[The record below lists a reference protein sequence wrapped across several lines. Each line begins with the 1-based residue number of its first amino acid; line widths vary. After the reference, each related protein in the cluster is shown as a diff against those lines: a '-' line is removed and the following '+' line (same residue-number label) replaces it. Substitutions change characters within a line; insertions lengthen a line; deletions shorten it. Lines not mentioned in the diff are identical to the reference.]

1 MKAQPASA
9 RDDGERDHDLM
20 LCWGTV
26 NASTMLELIDAA
38 AVGGYDSISVS
49 PRLYA
54 ASLTAGVTNEMLRA
68 ALDAQN
74 VRVAVI
80 EPLLS
85 GLPGAHTPDSAPP
98 EHRTLYEFTEDYCY
112 AMAEAIGAQTISLS
126 HFLGSPVPVSEMID
140 AIGPIVSRAH
150 ERGFAVCVEFIPDT
164 GIDTLATAR
173 QIYDA
178 IDDDGFGVM
187 WDAWHFARSGGTLE
201 QLVGLPPGMVTIV
214 QLSDR
219 IESEPGAAYVP
230 MAGRLL
236 PGKGDLPLVKWTN
249 QLLADHP
256 DAVIGVEVFSG
267 DLQAMSAAEA
277 ALLAAVATRDVLADV

>member
-1 MKAQPASA
+1 
-9 RDDGERDHDLM
+9 
-20 LCWGTV
+20 
-26 NASTMLELIDAA
+26 MLELIDAA
-38 AVGGYDSISVS
+38 AVGGYGSISVS

-54 ASLTAGVTNEMLRA
+54 ATLAAGVSNETLRA

-80 EPLLS
+80 EPLLN

-112 AMAEAIGAQTISLS
+112 AMAEAIGARTISLS

-140 AIGPIVSRAH
+140 VIGPIVSRAR
-150 ERGFAVCVEFIPDT
+150 ERGLAVCVEFIPDT
-164 GIDTLATAR
+164 GIGNLGTAR

-178 IDDDGFGVM
+178 IDDDEFGVM
-187 WDAWHFARSGGTLE
+187 FDAWHFARSGGTIE
-201 QLVGLPPGMVTIV
+201 QLVGLPPGMVTVV
-214 QLSDR
+214 QLCDR
-219 IESEPGAAYVP
+219 IEPEPGAAYVP

-236 PGKGDLPLVKWTN
+236 PGKGDLPLVEWTS
-249 QLLADHP
+249 QLLGDHP
-256 DAVIGVEVFSG
+256 GAVVGVEVFSG

-277 ALLAAVATRDVLADV
+277 ALVAAVATRGVLADV

>member
-1 MKAQPASA
+1 MTDQPASPLV
-9 RDDGERDHDLM
+9 DGERDHDLM

-26 NASTMLELIDAA
+26 NAATMLELIDAA
-38 AVGGYDSISVS
+38 AIGGYGSISVS

-54 ASLTAGVTNEMLRA
+54 ATLAGGISNETLRS
-68 ALDAQN
+68 ALSAQN
-74 VRVAVI
+74 IRVAVI
-80 EPLLS
+80 EPLLN

-112 AMAEAIGAQTISLS
+112 AMAEAVGAETISLS

-140 AIGPIVSRAH
+140 AIGPIVARAR

-164 GIDTLATAR
+164 GIDNLETAR

-178 IDDDGFGVM
+178 VDDRDFGVM
-187 WDAWHFARSGGTLE
+187 FDAWHFARSGGTLE
-201 QLVGLPPGMVTIV
+201 QLVGLPPGMISII
-214 QLSDR
+214 QLCDR
-219 IESEPGAAYVP
+219 IEPEPGAAYVP

-236 PGKGDLPLVKWTN
+236 PGKGDLPLAAWTS

-256 DAVIGVEVFSG
+256 GAVVGVEVFSG
-267 DLQAMSAAEA
+267 DLQAMPAAEA
-277 ALLAAVATRDVLADV
+277 ALLAAVATRDVLSRV

>member
-1 MKAQPASA
+1 MNAQADSL
-9 RDDGERDHDLM
+9 RDDGQRDHDLM

-26 NASTMLELIDAA
+26 NAATMLQLIDAA
-38 AVGGYDSISVS
+38 AIGGYGSISVS

-54 ASLTAGVTNEMLRA
+54 ATLSAGISNETLRA
-68 ALDAQN
+68 ALAANN

-80 EPLLS
+80 EPLLN

-126 HFLGSPVPVSEMID
+126 HFLGSPVPVGEMID
-140 AIGPIVSRAH
+140 VIGPIVSRARQ
-150 ERGFAVCVEFIPDT
+150 RGFAVCIEFIPDT

-178 IDDDGFGVM
+178 IDDAEFGVM
-187 WDAWHFARSGGTLE
+187 FDAWHFARSGGTID
-201 QLVGLPPGMVTIV
+201 QLVDLPPGMVTIV
-214 QLSDR
+214 QLCDR

-236 PGKGDLPLVKWTN
+236 PGKGDLPLVEWTSR
-249 QLLADHP
+249 LLSDHP
-256 DAVIGVEVFSG
+256 AAVVGVEVFSG
-267 DLQAMSAAEA
+267 DLQAMAAAEA
-277 ALLAAVATRDVLADV
+277 ALLAAVATRDVLAHV